1 MASHRFRTEQAF
13 FNLPHGR
20 SSPYNWIL
28 RRHRLR
34 SLTTA
39 IVLSNKPL
47 VEAMFE
53 LRWGLDGAPGVGVD
67 PHYQLLIGLL
77 AAAIKCDFPVVERL
91 PIADVPENLAPY
103 APHYRFRAGQDRWPL
118 IQLGP
123 GLLTVNDTEG
133 YVWDEFFPLCAK
145 VLDALFSVYPNAS
158 DNLNIYECTLRYID
172 ADALNGDT
180 AMAFLKKLHISIDV
194 PESLFS
200 DGRISGNTLGMGLS
214 LAYPSIEPKG
224 LFQVNFSQGRKN
236 DQEALIWETQVL
248 SRGTDAPRDTGA
260 LKAWIEAAH
269 ESMHHWF
276 FRQIDG
282 ELLEKYR

>member
-1 MASHRFRTEQAF
+1 MET
-13 FNLPHGR
+13 
-20 SSPYNWIL
+20 I
-28 RRHRLR
+28 
-34 SLTTA
+34 TT
-39 IVLSNKPL
+39 LNNKPL

-77 AAAIKCDFPVVERL
+77 AGALKPDFPFVERL

-103 APHYRFRAGQDRWPL
+103 APHYRFRTNPDQWPL
-118 IQLGP
+118 VQLGP

-145 VLDALFSVYPNAS
+145 VLDALFAVYPNADDS
-158 DNLNIYECTLRYID
+158 LRIFECTLRYID
-172 ADALNGDT
+172 ADALNGET
-180 AMAFLKKLHISIDV
+180 AMAFLKKLHISVDV
-194 PESLFS
+194 PENLFA
-200 DGRISGNTLGMGLS
+200 DGRIDGNSLGLGLS

-224 LFQVNFSQGRKN
+224 LFQVSFNQGRKN
-236 DQEALIWETQVL
+236 DQDALIWETQVL
-248 SRGTDAPRDTGA
+248 SRGADAPRETES
-260 LKAWIEAAH
+260 LKAWISAAH
-269 ESMHHWF
+269 DTMHNWF